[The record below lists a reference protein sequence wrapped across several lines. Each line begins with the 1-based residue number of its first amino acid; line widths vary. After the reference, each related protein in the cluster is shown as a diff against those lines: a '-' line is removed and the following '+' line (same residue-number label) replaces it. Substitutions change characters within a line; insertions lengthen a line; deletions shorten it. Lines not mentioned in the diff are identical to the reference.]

1 MPFVFTYK
9 LPLQTYQGQK
19 TRPDPFIFRAFL
31 ANNVEQTWAIG
42 QLVDVAVPLKSKG
55 DVLLENRD
63 ALILR
68 KKGPHIVKI
77 DNDND
82 NKALQIPVKVGN
94 GKDKLVEVTPT
105 SKITLNA
112 GDKVA
117 VRGAEQLQTGQEVEV
132 QVKQ

>member
-1 MPFVFTYK
+1 M
-9 LPLQTYQGQK
+9 
-19 TRPDPFIFRAFL
+19 
-31 ANNVEQTWAIG
+31 
-42 QLVDVAVPLKSKG
+42 
-55 DVLLENRD
+55 NRD

-68 KKGPHIVKI
+68 KKGTHIVKI
-77 DNDND
+77 DND

-105 SKITLNA
+105 SNIALNA